1 MHTYLVYTYIPCKPP
16 LFEFAHAVCMIFTLV
31 SLETVLFLTSLEY
44 CAAGQLSC
52 NEIHLVVFKADIF

>member
-1 MHTYLVYTYIPCKPP
+1 MYTYLVHTYILCKPP
-16 LFEFAHAVCMIFTLV
+16 LCEFAHAVCMVFTLV

-52 NEIHLVVFKADIF
+52 NEIHPVVFKAEIF